1 MVLLIHNELN
11 SLSLVK
17 HICVSKLTIIGS
29 NNGLSPGRR
38 QAIIWTIAGIF
49 LIGPM
54 GTNFSKILIEIH
66 TFSFMKMHLK
76 MSSGKWR
83 LFCLCLNM
91 LSVRKNGNDSTKTFK
106 LNNVKKDPA
115 ELMAIWWEGFRKCF
129 YWKVWVSHLYAVRIN
144 SLWLRDAYIF
154 ISKLVCLAPSHY
166 LNQWLLIA
174 NWTLRNKLQW
184 NFNKKKKHFSLKKMT
199 FKMSSV
205 KLPPFCLGLNV
216 FINTVSAV
224 ALQAEHYNDVIMS
237 MMVFCFKSPAS
248 WLFTQPFIQ
257 AQIKENIK
265 APRHW
270 PLCGKFT
277 GDRWIPRTKGQ

>member
-1 MVLLIHNELN
+1 MSKKILLNWWLFDGKVSGNVFTERCESHTYTQLELTHYGWEMHIY
-11 SLSLVK
+11 SLV
-17 HICVSKLTIIGS
+17 
-29 NNGLSPGRR
+29 NLSVWH
-38 QAIIWTIAGIF
+38 QAIIWTSDYWLPIE
-49 LIGPM
+49 PS
-54 GTNFSKILIEIH
+54 GTNFSEI
-66 TFSFMKMHLK
+66 SIK
-76 MSSGKWR
+76 
-83 LFCLCLNM
+83 
-91 LSVRKNGNDSTKTFK
+91 KN
-106 LNNVKKDPA
+106 
-115 ELMAIWWEGFRKCF
+115 
-129 YWKVWVSHLYAVRIN
+129 
-144 SLWLRDAYIF
+144 
-154 ISKLVCLAPSHY
+154 
-166 LNQWLLIA
+166 
-174 NWTLRNKLQW
+174 
-184 NFNKKKKHFSLKKMT
+184 HFSLKKMT

-277 GDRWIPRTKGQ
+277 GDRWIPCTKGQ